1 MLHALINDAKSAV
14 AALVAKYL
22 TRAYVA
28 LPFLVALGFA
38 TAATTLTLIER
49 FGAIAAYWI
58 VAGGFILIGLGATV
72 AVAVKEHEAEIV
84 GKEAD
89 VTDTAE
95 IVTDAAAA
103 AAQKPLELLDAIL
116 ATRVGP
122 STIAGA
128 ANVVTRNV
136 PLVVLLALIAL
147 LFWPSESAEEQDA
160 KAREDVDGTNGS
172 WPAPNGF
179 RRETAV

>member
-1 MLHALINDAKSAV
+1 MLHVVDQRREIGGSSAYCQVSDSGLRGV
-14 AALVAKYL
+14 AFPRCAWLCH
-22 TRAYVA
+22 
-28 LPFLVALGFA
+28 
-38 TAATTLTLIER
+38 
-49 FGAIAAYWI
+49 
-58 VAGGFILIGLGATV
+58 GGTV

-147 LFWPSESAEEQDA
+147 LFWPSES
-160 KAREDVDGTNGS
+160 
-172 WPAPNGF
+172 
-179 RRETAV
+179 

>member
-1 MLHALINDAKSAV
+1 MFRTLINDAKSALGALIARYLARATV
-14 AALVAKYL
+14 AV
-22 TRAYVA
+22 
-28 LPFLVALGFA
+28 PFLAALGFA
-38 TAATTLTLIER
+38 TAATTLALVEK
-49 FGAIAAYWI
+49 FGTIAAYWI

-95 IVTDAAAA
+95 IVTAAA